1 MAEQVLM
8 PRQGQ
13 SVESCLIV
21 EWKKQP
27 GDAVSKG
34 DVLLE
39 VETDKATFEVEAE
52 TDGTLLAR
60 FYADGDDVPVLSPI
74 AAIGEPGEKVEAPE
88 GQSAEGET
96 GTAEGP
102 ASPTDTSGPRS
113 VGASPAVADAGP
125 EAPTHDSEATR
136 SGKAA
141 SAEGGAAAI
150 SPRARHLAQA
160 KGVDPTSLTGSGP
173 GGRVIERD
181 VVAALGEIGEM
192 TPTARAKA
200 IAEGLSAGAPS
211 GAGAR
216 VRTEDLASP
225 VAEVDTAA
233 PADGVSAGEAGGK
246 ATDELRIAEEVP
258 LKGVRKRIA
267 DNMLASLRETAQL
280 TLNSSADARA
290 LLSYRKTLKNAPVQ
304 LRVSEISIN
313 DLILYVAS
321 RALPR
326 YPEINAHLR
335 GDRITQYKDVHL
347 GFAVD
352 TDRGLMVPT
361 VRFANRMSLKQLA
374 AETKRLADACIQGKI
389 TPDELGGA
397 SFTVSNLGSLGIET
411 FTPVLNPPQVGIL
424 GVGTVEAKP
433 AMRDEDVEFIPHIS
447 LSLTFDHRALDG
459 APAARFL
466 KDFAKLVAS
475 VDAVVAG

>member
-1 MAEQVLM
+1 
-8 PRQGQ
+8 
-13 SVESCLIV
+13 
-21 EWKKQP
+21 
-27 GDAVSKG
+27 
-34 DVLLE
+34 
-39 VETDKATFEVEAE
+39 
-52 TDGTLLAR
+52 
-60 FYADGDDVPVLSPI
+60 
-74 AAIGEPGEKVEAPE
+74 
-88 GQSAEGET
+88 
-96 GTAEGP
+96 
-102 ASPTDTSGPRS
+102 
-113 VGASPAVADAGP
+113 
-125 EAPTHDSEATR
+125 
-136 SGKAA
+136 
-141 SAEGGAAAI
+141 
-150 SPRARHLAQA
+150 
-160 KGVDPTSLTGSGP
+160 
-173 GGRVIERD
+173 
-181 VVAALGEIGEM
+181 
-192 TPTARAKA
+192 
-200 IAEGLSAGAPS
+200 
-211 GAGAR
+211 

-225 VAEVDTAA
+225 VAEPDTAA
-233 PADGVSAGEAGGK
+233 PADGVSAGEAGGE
-246 ATDELRIAEEVP
+246 ATDELHIAEEVP
-258 LKGVRKRIA
+258 LKGIRKRIA
-267 DNMLASLRETAQL
+267 DNMLASLRDTAQL

-304 LRVSEISIN
+304 LRVGEISIN

-374 AETKRLADACIQGKI
+374 AETKRLADACLHGKI

-433 AMRDEDVEFIPHIS
+433 VMRDEDVEFIPHIS